1 MTHEHGGIENGC
13 GFHGAADGQCDDQEQ
28 AVARK
33 LATGAVASPPFPG
46 QEGTV

>member
-33 LATGAVASPPFPG
+33 TCHALRLNPTHVDLA
-46 QEGTV
+46 